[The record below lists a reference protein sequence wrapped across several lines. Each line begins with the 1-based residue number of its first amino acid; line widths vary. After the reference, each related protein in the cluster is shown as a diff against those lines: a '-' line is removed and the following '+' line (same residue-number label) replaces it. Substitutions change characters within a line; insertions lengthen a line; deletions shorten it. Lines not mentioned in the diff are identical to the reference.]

1 MARLDA
7 LKGMVEQSPADSRVR
22 FMLAMEYSNAQ
33 QFADAKREFD
43 ELINRD
49 PNYVS
54 AYFMAGRVCE
64 SVGDMAGARGYLEVG
79 IETARKIGDRH
90 AESEMQEALDLLS

>member
-7 LKGMVEQSPADSRVR
+7 LKGMVEQAPADSRVR
-22 FMLAMEYSNAQ
+22 FMLAMEYSNTQ

-43 ELINRD
+43 ELILRD

-54 AYFMAGRVCE
+54 AYFMAGRICE

-90 AESEMQEALDLLS
+90 AESEMQEALDLLA